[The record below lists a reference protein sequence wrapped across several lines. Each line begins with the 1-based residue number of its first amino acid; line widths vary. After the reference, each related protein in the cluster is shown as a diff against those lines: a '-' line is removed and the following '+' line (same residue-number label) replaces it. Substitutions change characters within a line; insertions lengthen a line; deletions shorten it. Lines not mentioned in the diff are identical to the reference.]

1 MEQYPDIIVLTV
13 THQGTQNPITGAW
26 SQGATATYT
35 FSCRLTSNNYGRQV
49 KGADGVLRDYA
60 YMCYMP
66 KTTTVIPQNSTF
78 SATALNNGNITGT
91 VKHSHNGLLN
101 SRLWL

>member
-35 FSCRLTSNNYGRQV
+35 FFVQI
-49 KGADGVLRDYA
+49 D
-60 YMCYMP
+60 
-66 KTTTVIPQNSTF
+66 IQ
-78 SATALNNGNITGT
+78 
-91 VKHSHNGLLN
+91 
-101 SRLWL
+101 